1 MRVFLCILLLLILFV
16 YNLSA
21 DDTLRHKFIISF
33 DDSLH
38 SEPITGRA
46 YVILSEKKSPEPR
59 FHAGNWFRP
68 IPFFGTDI
76 DEINPGDEFV
86 IDESDPGFPV
96 KNLKELPA
104 GKYYIQ
110 GLIHIYTEFERS
122 DGHVIW
128 APMDQWE
135 GQKFNR
141 SPGNL
146 YSQVDSAYLDP
157 AKGFEVKINL
167 DKIIPPIKVP
177 ASTELIKHFK
187 IKSDLLSEF
196 WGQQIDLG
204 AVVLLPKGY
213 QESDRKYPVLY
224 KQGHFGEGLSGVFR
238 GKGDFF
244 KKWSSDSLPKM
255 IVVHFFHPTPYYD
268 DSYAVNSE
276 NNGPYGDA
284 ILKELIPYIEENFR
298 IIQEPWARILYG
310 CSTGGW
316 ISLALQVFHPDFFGG
331 TWTMAPD
338 PVDFS
343 SFQMINI
350 YEDENAYIPPFSPL
364 KNERPLGRSSK
375 GQVLMTVRQF
385 RQMEEAKGTKGRSGD
400 QLDAFFAVF
409 GPVGDDGYP
418 KPLFDHITGVIDTTV
433 AQYYK
438 EHFDLRYYMEK
449 NWDWLGP
456 KLVGKLHFICG
467 DMDNFYLNQALYKME
482 EFLENTT
489 EPYYEGSFIW
499 GRPNKGHCWAP
510 WGRDIEELYEIM
522 YKYISQNEPK

>member
-1 MRVFLCILLLLILFV
+1 
-16 YNLSA
+16 
-21 DDTLRHKFIISF
+21 
-33 DDSLH
+33 
-38 SEPITGRA
+38 
-46 YVILSEKKSPEPR
+46 
-59 FHAGNWFRP
+59 
-68 IPFFGTDI
+68 
-76 DEINPGDEFV
+76 
-86 IDESDPGFPV
+86 
-96 KNLKELPA
+96 
-104 GKYYIQ
+104 
-110 GLIHIYTEFERS
+110 
-122 DGHVIW
+122 
-128 APMDQWE
+128 
-135 GQKFNR
+135 
-141 SPGNL
+141 
-146 YSQVDSAYLDP
+146 
-157 AKGFEVKINL
+157 
-167 DKIIPPIKVP
+167 
-177 ASTELIKHFK
+177 
-187 IKSDLLSEF
+187 
-196 WGQQIDLG
+196 
-204 AVVLLPKGY
+204 
-213 QESDRKYPVLY
+213 
-224 KQGHFGEGLSGVFR
+224 
-238 GKGDFF
+238 
-244 KKWSSDSLPKM
+244 
-255 IVVHFFHPTPYYD
+255 
-268 DSYAVNSE
+268 
-276 NNGPYGDA
+276 
-284 ILKELIPYIEENFR
+284 
-298 IIQEPWARILYG
+298 
-310 CSTGGW
+310 
-316 ISLALQVFHPDFFGG
+316 
-331 TWTMAPD
+331 MAPD